1 MTSEL
6 KKTPLYQNYV
16 DSGAK
21 IVEFGGWAMPV
32 QFTSIKE
39 EHNAV
44 RYEVGMFDVSHMG
57 EISIK
62 GNDASKFVQYLLSN
76 DTNNLTDTK
85 AQYTALC
92 NEEGGIIDDLVTY
105 KIGDND
111 YLLIV
116 NAANT
121 DKDFAWVQKHAPKF
135 DVEVSNVSNQ
145 FGQLAVQGPK
155 ARDLVSGLVDI
166 DVSEMKPFDFQQNV
180 TLFGKNVILSQS
192 GYTGEDGFEIYCEAK
207 DTVDIW
213 NGFIEHNVVPCGL
226 GARDTLRL
234 EAGLPLHGQDLTES
248 ITPYEGGIAFA
259 AKPLIE
265 EDFIGK
271 SVLKDQKENGSERR
285 TVGLELLDKGIA
297 RTGYPVLDLDGNEIG
312 EVTSG
317 TQAPSSGKSI
327 AMAIIKRDEFEMG
340 RELLVQVRKRQL
352 KARIVKKNQI
362 EKELRGVY
370 CESSLY
376 TIN

>member
-1 MTSEL
+1 MTTDL
-6 KKTPLYQNYV
+6 KKTPLYQSYV

-32 QFTSIKE
+32 QFSSIKE

-352 KARIVKKNQI
+352 KAKIVKKNQI
-362 EKELRGVY
+362 EK
-370 CESSLY
+370 
-376 TIN
+376 

>member
-57 EISIK
+57 EISIE

-352 KARIVKKNQI
+352 KAKIVKKNQI
-362 EKELRGVY
+362 EK
-370 CESSLY
+370 
-376 TIN
+376 

>member
-327 AMAIIKRDEFEMG
+327 AMAIIKRDEFEMT

-352 KARIVKKNQI
+352 KAKIVKKNQI
-362 EKELRGVY
+362 EK
-370 CESSLY
+370 
-376 TIN
+376 

>member
-317 TQAPSSGKSI
+317 TQAPFSGKSI

-362 EKELRGVY
+362 EK
-370 CESSLY
+370 
-376 TIN
+376 

>member
-135 DVEVSNVSNQ
+135 DVEVSNVSDQ

-155 ARDLVSGLVDI
+155 ARDLVNELVDI
-166 DVSEMKPFDFQQNV
+166 NVSEMKPFDFQQNV

-213 NGFIEHNVVPCGL
+213 NGFIEYNVVPCGL

-352 KARIVKKNQI
+352 KAKIVKKNQI
-362 EKELRGVY
+362 EK
-370 CESSLY
+370 
-376 TIN
+376 

>member
-32 QFTSIKE
+32 QYTSIKE

-362 EKELRGVY
+362 EK
-370 CESSLY
+370 
-376 TIN
+376 

>member
-213 NGFIEHNVVPCGL
+213 NVFIEHNVVPCGL

-352 KARIVKKNQI
+352 KAKIVKKNQI
-362 EKELRGVY
+362 EK
-370 CESSLY
+370 
-376 TIN
+376 

>member
-1 MTSEL
+1 M

-352 KARIVKKNQI
+352 KAKIVKKNQI
-362 EKELRGVY
+362 EK
-370 CESSLY
+370 
-376 TIN
+376 

>member
-6 KKTPLYQNYV
+6 KKTPLYQNYI

-76 DTNNLTDTK
+76 DTNNLTVTK

-166 DVSEMKPFDFQQNV
+166 NVSEMKPFDFQQNV

-192 GYTGEDGFEIYCEAK
+192 GYTGEDGFEIYCKAK

-352 KARIVKKNQI
+352 KAKIVKKNQI
-362 EKELRGVY
+362 EK
-370 CESSLY
+370 
-376 TIN
+376 

>member
-44 RYEVGMFDVSHMG
+44 RYNVGMFDVSHMG

-76 DTNNLTDTK
+76 DTNNLTETK

-105 KIGDND
+105 KVGEND

-121 DKDFAWVQKHAPKF
+121 DKDFAWIQKQSANF
-135 DVEVSNVSNQ
+135 DVEVSNVSDQ
-145 FGQLAVQGPK
+145 YGQLAVQGPK
-155 ARDLVSGLVDI
+155 ARDLVSELVDV
-166 DVSEMKPFDFQQNV
+166 DVSEMKPFDFKQGV

-192 GYTGEDGFEIYCEAK
+192 GYTGEDGFEIYCDAG

-213 NGFIEHNVVPCGL
+213 NGFTSHDVVPCGL

-259 AKPLIE
+259 AKPLTE

-285 TVGLELLDKGIA
+285 TVGLELLEKGIA
-297 RTGYPVLDLDGNEIG
+297 RTGYPVLDLDGNQIG

-317 TQAPSSGKSI
+317 TQSPSSGKSI

-352 KARIVKKNQI
+352 KAKIVKKNQI
-362 EKELRGVY
+362 EK
-370 CESSLY
+370 
-376 TIN
+376 

>member
-1 MTSEL
+1 MTEEL
-6 KKTPLYQNYV
+6 KKTPLYQNYI

-32 QFTSIKE
+32 QFSSIKE

-44 RYEVGMFDVSHMG
+44 RYEIGLFDVSHMG
-57 EISIK
+57 EIEIS
-62 GNDASKFVQYLLSN
+62 GNEAFQFVQYILSN
-76 DTNNLTDTK
+76 DANNLTDNK
-85 AQYTALC
+85 AMYTALC

-105 KIGDND
+105 KLADD
-111 YLLIV
+111 RFLLIV

-121 DKDFAWVQKHAPKF
+121 DKDFNWISKQSKNF
-135 DVEVSNVSNQ
+135 DVNVNNTSDEY
-145 FGQLAVQGPK
+145 GQLAIQGPK
-155 ARDLVSGLVDI
+155 ARDLVNENVDI
-166 DVSEMKPFDFQQNV
+166 DVSDMKMFEFKQNV
-180 TLFGKNVILSQS
+180 DLFGKKVILSQS
-192 GYTGEDGFEIYCEAK
+192 GYTGEDGFEIYCKSE

-213 NGFIEHNVVPCGL
+213 NQLLKHDVVPCGL

-265 EDFIGK
+265 DNFIGK
-271 SVLKDQKENGSERR
+271 SVLKDQKENGSTKR

-297 RTGYPVLDLDGNEIG
+297 RTGYEVLNLEGNQIG

-317 TQAPSSGKSI
+317 TQSPSSGKSI
-327 AMAIIKRDEFEMG
+327 ALAIIDRDAFEMG
-340 RELLVQVRKRQL
+340 KEVLVQVRKRQV
-352 KARIVKKNQI
+352 KAKIVKKNQI
-362 EKELRGVY
+362 TK
-370 CESSLY
+370 
-376 TIN
+376 

>member
-1 MTSEL
+1 MCIRDR
-6 KKTPLYQNYV
+6 NYV

-32 QFTSIKE
+32 RFTSIKE

-362 EKELRGVY
+362 EK
-370 CESSLY
+370 
-376 TIN
+376 

>member
-85 AQYTALC
+85 AQYTAFC

-352 KARIVKKNQI
+352 KAKIVKKNQI
-362 EKELRGVY
+362 
-370 CESSLY
+370 
-376 TIN
+376 